1 MIHCQLCPDR
11 NAVARNLW
19 QVRKLNIHLADT
31 VGRPGMIP
39 NILICRIRGNR
50 IGGCITDERRQN
62 VALVVQQDRRVER
75 HGVGTLRRVHPLRV
89 RLHGQQITAR
99 DALELVGGVLQ

>member
-1 MIHCQLCPDR
+1 MADGQLCADR
-11 NAVARNLW
+11 NAVARQLR
-19 QVRKLNIHLADT
+19 QIRKLDIDLTGIVSVVCPVSDKLVRR
-31 VGRPGMIP
+31 VGRNRPRP
-39 NILICRIRGNR
+39 CRP
-50 IGGCITDERRQN
+50 DERRQN

-75 HGVGTLRRVHPLRV
+75 HGIRALRRVHPLRV